1 AELAATNRRL
11 QAEIAEREQLE
22 AALQQRA
29 EELAEA
35 GRRKDEFLAM
45 LAHELRNPLA
55 PIQNAVQ
62 IQRVSDPGDERFGR
76 QREII
81 ERQVHHLTRL
91 VDDLLDVSRIT
102 RGTIEL
108 RKETLDLE
116 TVIQQA
122 VEAARPLIEER
133 EHTLHLSLPPGPL
146 LLEADPAR

>member
-1 AELAATNRRL
+1 MDRDQKANILLVDDHPENLLTLEAVLQELELRVSRRTAELAATNRRL

-62 IQRVSDPGDERFGR
+62 IQRVCDPGDERF
-76 QREII
+76 
-81 ERQVHHLTRL
+81 
-91 VDDLLDVSRIT
+91 
-102 RGTIEL
+102 
-108 RKETLDLE
+108 
-116 TVIQQA
+116 
-122 VEAARPLIEER
+122 
-133 EHTLHLSLPPGPL
+133 
-146 LLEADPAR
+146 